1 MRPPPF
7 APIHFTHNFN
17 KEENIVKK
25 NTLISAL
32 VGSGALAAS
41 VLAMPAMTLA
51 ATTPAAMPKVTLMV
65 GGIDKQIYLEYQ
77 LAQSLGMFKKYGVDM
92 QLSTETAGGVGAEDA
107 VVSGQVDM
115 AGAWY
120 VHTID
125 FQQKGKDVINIIQ
138 LAVAPG
144 ERVMCATGSSVKT
157 PQDWKGQAVGVT
169 DIGSGTDDLV
179 TYVSSRAGLTSKDYT
194 KIAAGAGQ
202 TMIAALKFKKAECG
216 ITSQPTVNAI
226 EKLKVG
232 YSAIDL
238 STGAG
243 VQKWLGGDYPAAGV
257 LVRADWLKS
266 HQKEAQG
273 VVDALVATLEW
284 MKTHTPADVANA
296 LPKDFVSNQLTS
308 KDEYVAALKAD
319 WGQFNLDGLGIM
331 PKNGPQTVYDI
342 QKAAGKITGKVDLA
356 KTYTD
361 TYVLAALKTEGL
373 AK

>member
-1 MRPPPF
+1 V
-7 APIHFTHNFN
+7 H
-17 KEENIVKK
+17 KYS
-25 NTLISAL
+25 IS
-32 VGSGALAAS
+32 VAA
-41 VLAMPAMTLA
+41 VFA
-51 ATTPAAMPKVTLMV
+51 ATLGMVGTAVAADALPKVTMMV

-77 LAQSLGMFKKYGVDM
+77 LAQSLDLFKKYGVDM

-125 FQQKGKDVINIIQ
+125 FQQKGKDVVNIVQ

-144 ERVMCATGSSVKT
+144 ERIMCATGSNIKT
-157 PQDWKGQAVGVT
+157 PADWKGKTVGVT

-179 TYVSSRAGLTSKDYT
+179 SYVSSHAGLTPSDYSKVG
-194 KIAAGAGQ
+194 AGAGQ
-202 TMIAALKFKKAECG
+202 TMIAALKFNKAACG

-257 LVRADWLKS
+257 LVRADWLKT

-273 VVDALVATLEW
+273 VVNALVATLAW
-284 MKTHTPADVANA
+284 MKTHSPADVANVM
-296 LPKDFVSNQLTS
+296 PKDFVSNQLTS
-308 KDEYVAALKAD
+308 KAEYVAALKAD
-319 WGQFNLDGLGIM
+319 WGQFNLEGLGTM
-331 PKNGPQTVYDI
+331 PPNGPQTVYDI
-342 QKAAGKITGKVDLA
+342 QKSAGKITGKVDLA
-356 KTYTD
+356 STYTND
-361 TYVLAALKTEGL
+361 YVIAAKKLEGL

>member
-1 MRPPPF
+1 MDKLRLVS
-7 APIHFTHNFN
+7 
-17 KEENIVKK
+17 NI
-25 NTLISAL
+25 A
-32 VGSGALAAS
+32 GAAALASAGMAAIS
-41 VLAMPAMTLA
+41 PAQA
-51 ATTPAAMPKVTLMV
+51 AGTAAMPKVTLMV

-77 LAQSLGMFKKYGVDM
+77 LAKSLGMFKKYGIDM
-92 QLSTETAGGVGAEDA
+92 ELSTETAGGVGAEEA

-144 ERVMCATGSSVKT
+144 ERIMCKTGSKVKSPT
-157 PQDWKGQAVGVT
+157 DWKGKSVGVT

-202 TMIAALKFKKAECG
+202 TMIAALKYGKAICG

-238 STGAG
+238 STGKG

-257 LVRADWLKS
+257 LARADWVKA
-266 HQKEAQG
+266 HQKETQG
-273 VVDALVATLEW
+273 VVDALVATLHW
-284 MKTHTPADVANA
+284 MKTHSAADVAKVM
-296 LPKDFVSNQLTS
+296 PKDFVSNQLTS
-308 KDEYVAALKAD
+308 KAEYVSALKAD
-319 WGQFNLDGLGIM
+319 WGQFNLQGLGLM
-331 PKNGPQTVYDI
+331 PKNGPETVFKI

-356 KTYTD
+356 TTYTD
-361 TYVLAALKTEGL
+361 DYVKAALKKEGL
-373 AK
+373 RK

>member
-1 MRPPPF
+1 V
-7 APIHFTHNFN
+7 N
-17 KEENIVKK
+17 KKLLVSVAAMATA
-25 NTLISAL
+25 TLGLMGTA
-32 VGSGALAAS
+32 VAAD
-41 VLAMPAMTLA
+41 
-51 ATTPAAMPKVTLMV
+51 AMPKVTMMI

-77 LAQSLGMFKKYGVDM
+77 LAQSLGMFKKYGIDM
-92 QLSTETAGGVGAEDA
+92 QLSTEHSGGVGAEDA

-144 ERVMCATGSSVKT
+144 ERIMCATGTDVKSPT
-157 PQDWKGQAVGVT
+157 DWKGKSVGVT

-179 TYVSSRAGLTSKDYT
+179 TYVSSHAGLTAKDYS

-202 TMIAALKFKKAECG
+202 TMIAALKFNKAACG

-232 YSAIDL
+232 YSAVDL

-257 LVRADWLKS
+257 LVRADWLKT

-273 VVDALVATLEW
+273 VVNALVATLAW
-284 MKTHTPADVANA
+284 MKAHSAADVADVM
-296 LPKDFVSNQLTS
+296 PKDFVANQLTS

-319 WGQFNLDGLGIM
+319 WGQFNIDGLGIM
-331 PKNGPQTVYDI
+331 PKTGPQTVFDI
-342 QKAAGKITGKVDLA
+342 QKAAGKITGTVDLA
-356 KTYTD
+356 KTFTD
-361 TYVLAALKTEGL
+361 EYVTAALKTEGL
-373 AK
+373 TK